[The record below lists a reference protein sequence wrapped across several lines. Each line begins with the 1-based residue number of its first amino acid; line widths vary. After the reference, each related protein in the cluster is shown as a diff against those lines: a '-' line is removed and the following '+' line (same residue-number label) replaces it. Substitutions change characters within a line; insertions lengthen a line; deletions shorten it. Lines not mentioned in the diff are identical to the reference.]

1 MINFVIEL
9 ALILLLISEI
19 LEGRN
24 TLEIIILAA
33 AVCMIPLVTALFVYE
48 YRLHRKEYEKAKA
61 QAAEIESMN
70 KAQSKFF
77 SSMSHEIR
85 TPINT
90 IIGLNEMTL
99 RENAGEE
106 VSENARNIQSASHI
120 LLSIIN
126 DILDMSK
133 IESGKMDIVKVQYD
147 VGKMLSDIVNM
158 IWVKAHEKGLDF
170 QISVDP
176 SMPAQLF
183 SDEVRIKQILIN
195 LLNNAIKYTPSGS
208 VTLSVHCVR
217 TGRNTAR
224 VTYSV
229 EDTGIGI
236 KKESI
241 PHLFD
246 AFRREDEEKNR
257 YIEGTGLGLS
267 IVKQLVDLLG
277 GTISVSSVYTK
288 GSVFEVDLEQE
299 IADEGI
305 IGDFSALKLRGE
317 NDRYDYH
324 QSFEA
329 PEAKL
334 LVVDDNSTNLLV
346 VTKLL
351 KDTKI
356 KITTAD
362 SGKKALQYTL
372 SDKYDVIL
380 MDHLMPEMDGIECL
394 HAIKEQPGGLCK
406 STPIVALTANAG
418 SENQAL
424 YRREGFDEYIV
435 KPIDPGIL
443 ENTLRTLLPANL
455 LSLTAKAGD
464 SFESDKIVREM
475 RKKVP
480 VMITTESMADI
491 PPELLE
497 KIRIPIIACSVR
509 MNKGLF
515 YDGDETGSDGIVRYM
530 EESSVI
536 AKSEAPSVSEYEVF
550 FSEILTKAQHIVHI
564 TTAKH
569 ASESFLNACEAAL
582 SFYNVQVL
590 DSGNLSS
597 GTGLLALYGYDM
609 ADSGQ
614 LDVDMIIQRLEERR
628 KKIEFSFIIRTTEYL
643 YRGGRLSGRVNK
655 LCDMLMLHPVIDTRN
670 YRTHTK
676 GIIAGDYERV
686 KKRYIR
692 SVLKNPETIDTSA
705 LFITYVGMK
714 HSELEKIKEDVL
726 SLVAFD
732 KVYLT
737 KAAPSVAINCGPGTF
752 GLIFARK

>member
-1 MINFVIEL
+1 MIEL
-9 ALILLLISEI
+9 ALILMLVTELMQGLNIIEIAILI
-19 LEGRN
+19 
-24 TLEIIILAA
+24 A
-33 AVCMIPLVTALFVYE
+33 AVLMIPFVTGLFVHE
-48 YRLHRKEYEKAKA
+48 YRLYLGEYEKAKA
-61 QAAEIESMN
+61 QAREIESMN

-99 RENAGEE
+99 RECTDEE
-106 VSENARNIQSASHI
+106 IAENSRNIQAASNI

-133 IESGKMDIVKVQYD
+133 IESGKMDIVRVQYD
-147 VGKMLSDIVNM
+147 VGKMLSEIVNM
-158 IWVKAHEKGLDF
+158 IWVKAHEKGLEF

-195 LLNNAIKYTPSGS
+195 LLNNAIKYTPSGK

-217 TGRNTAR
+217 AGHNIAR
-224 VTYSV
+224 VAYSI

-288 GSVFEVDLEQE
+288 GSTFEVELDQE
-299 IADEGI
+299 IANEGI
-305 IGDFSALKLRGE
+305 IGEFSTSKFHGASEKYE
-317 NDRYDYH
+317 YH

-329 PEAKL
+329 PEAKI

-351 KDTKI
+351 KNTKV

-362 SGKKALQYTL
+362 SGKAALQHTL
-372 SDKYDVIL
+372 TDKYDVIL

-394 HAIKEQPGGLCK
+394 HAIKEQAGGLCK
-406 STPIVALTANAG
+406 STPVVALTANAG
-418 SENQAL
+418 SDSQAL
-424 YRREGFDEYIV
+424 YRREGFDEYLV
-435 KPIDPGIL
+435 KPIDHESL
-443 ENTLRTLLPANL
+443 ETVIQNLLPDNL
-455 LSLTAKAGD
+455 VSITTKTGE

-491 PPELLE
+491 PPEILE
-497 KIRIPIIACSVR
+497 KIRIPIIPCSVR
-509 MNKGLF
+509 MDKGLF
-515 YDGDETGSDGIVRYM
+515 YDGNETGSDGIVRYM
-530 EESSVI
+530 EDSTVI
-536 AKSEAPSVSEYEVF
+536 AKSEAPSVSEYEEF
-550 FSEILTKAQHIVHI
+550 FSEILTKAQHIIHI

-569 ASESFLNACEAAL
+569 ASESYLNACEAAI
-582 SFYNVQVL
+582 SFYNVRIM
-590 DSGNLSS
+590 DSGSLSS

-614 LDVDMIIQRLEERR
+614 LDADTIIERLEEKR

-643 YRGGRLSGRVNK
+643 YRGGRLSGKVNK
-655 LCDMLMLHPVIDTRN
+655 FCDRFMLHPVIGSQN
-670 YRTHTK
+670 FKTHTK
-676 GIIAGDYERV
+676 GIIAGDYSRV
-686 KKRYIR
+686 QKRYIR
-692 SVLKNPETIDTSA
+692 SVLKNPQTINTSS

-714 HSELEKIKEDVL
+714 VSEIEKIKEEVL
-726 SLVAFD
+726 SIVAFE
-732 KVYLT
+732 KVYTT

>member
-1 MINFVIEL
+1 MIEL
-9 ALILLLISEI
+9 ALIVMLVAELMQGLNIIEIAILI
-19 LEGRN
+19 
-24 TLEIIILAA
+24 A
-33 AVCMIPLVTALFVYE
+33 AVLMIPFVTGLFVHE
-48 YRLHRKEYEKAKA
+48 YRLYLGEYEKAKA
-61 QAAEIESMN
+61 QAREIESMN

-99 RENAGEE
+99 RECTDEDIA
-106 VSENARNIQSASHI
+106 ENSRNIQAASNI

-147 VGKMLSDIVNM
+147 VGKMLSEIVNM
-158 IWVKAHEKGLDF
+158 IWVKAHEKGLEF

-195 LLNNAIKYTPSGS
+195 LLNNAIKYTSSGS

-217 TGRNTAR
+217 AGHNIAR
-224 VTYSV
+224 VAYSI

-288 GSVFEVDLEQE
+288 GSTFEVELDQE
-299 IADEGI
+299 IADEAI
-305 IGDFSALKLRGE
+305 IGDFSTSKFHGASEK
-317 NDRYDYH
+317 YAYH

-329 PEAKL
+329 PEAKI

-351 KDTKI
+351 KDTKV
-356 KITTAD
+356 KVTTAD
-362 SGKKALQYTL
+362 SGKKALELTL
-372 SDKYDVIL
+372 TDKYDVIL

-394 HAIKEQPGGLCK
+394 HAIKEQAGGLCK
-406 STPIVALTANAG
+406 STPVVALTANAG
-418 SENQAL
+418 SDSQAL
-424 YRREGFDEYIV
+424 YRREGFDEYLV
-435 KPIDPGIL
+435 KPIDHENL
-443 ENTLRTLLPANL
+443 ETVIQNLLPDNL
-455 LSLTAKAGD
+455 VSITTKTGEN
-464 SFESDKIVREM
+464 FESDKIVREM

-497 KIRIPIIACSVR
+497 KIRIPVISCSVR
-509 MNKGLF
+509 MDKGLF
-515 YDGDETGSDGIVRYM
+515 YDGNETGSDGIVRYM
-530 EESSVI
+530 EDSTVI
-536 AKSEAPSVSEYEVF
+536 AKSEAPSVSEYEEF
-550 FSEILTKAQHIVHI
+550 FSEILTKAQHIIHI

-569 ASESFLNACEAAL
+569 ASESYLNACEAAI
-582 SFYNVQVL
+582 SFYNVRIL
-590 DSGNLSS
+590 DSGSLSS
-597 GTGLLALYGYDM
+597 GTGLLALLGYDL

-614 LDVDMIIQRLEERR
+614 LDADTIIERLEEKR

-655 LCDMLMLHPVIDTRN
+655 FCDRFMLHPVIDTQN
-670 YRTHTK
+670 FRTHTK
-676 GIIAGDYERV
+676 GIIAGDYTRV
-686 KKRYIR
+686 QKRYIR
-692 SVLKNPETIDTSA
+692 SVLKKPETINTSA

-714 HSELEKIKEDVL
+714 VSEIEKIKEEVL
-726 SLVAFD
+726 SIVAFE
-732 KVYLT
+732 KVYAT